1 MIYTVT
7 ANPSLD
13 YIVGVQ
19 NFTAGAT
26 NRTSGEML
34 RAGGKGINVSLAL
47 HRLGIPSRAI
57 GFSAGFT
64 GQEIERQLAAQG
76 IDAAFIRAQGGC
88 SRINVKI
95 RSTDENGTVREE
107 TEINGSGPA
116 ITEADCAALCSRLS
130 FLGEGDF
137 LVLAGSIPAPLP
149 KTFYR
154 RLMEQLVS
162 RGVQFVVDTT
172 GEQLTETLV
181 CRPFLIKPNNHEL
194 GELFGT
200 HISTP
205 EEAVPCALELRKKG
219 ARNVL
224 VSLAEK
230 GAVLAAEDGSVL
242 RRNAPPCTPVNSVGA
257 GDSMVAGFIA
267 GWLASGD
274 FAQALR
280 YGVCAGTASAASG
293 ELVARDVFDRL
304 LAQTEAETI

>member
-13 YIVGVQ
+13 YIVGAQ

-200 HISTP
+200 
-205 EEAVPCALELRKKG
+205 
-219 ARNVL
+219 
-224 VSLAEK
+224 
-230 GAVLAAEDGSVL
+230 L